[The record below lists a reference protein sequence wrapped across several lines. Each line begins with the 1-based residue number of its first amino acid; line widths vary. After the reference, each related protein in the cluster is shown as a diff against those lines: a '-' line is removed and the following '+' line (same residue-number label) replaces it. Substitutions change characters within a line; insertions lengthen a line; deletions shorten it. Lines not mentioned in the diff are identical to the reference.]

1 MCNVFGTQSLF
12 GLIKSAF
19 LVSNVTAFIFNLCVA
34 GEKEQCA
41 PILFVLE
48 TARLLCNSGQ
58 PMRTV
63 IVNEVIRL
71 MRIMKWSTSPVGAW

>member
-1 MCNVFGTQSLF
+1 MSVL
-12 GLIKSAF
+12 
-19 LVSNVTAFIFNLCVA
+19 LVR
-34 GEKEQCA
+34 KMQCA

-48 TARLLCNSGQ
+48 IARLLCNSGQ

-71 MRIMKWSTSPVGAW
+71 MRIMKWSTSPVGA

>member
-1 MCNVFGTQSLF
+1 MCLEHNR
-12 GLIKSAF
+12 F
-19 LVSNVTAFIFNLCVA
+19 LVELKVPFWSQMRLHLFLMSVLLVR
-34 GEKEQCA
+34 KMQCA

-48 TARLLCNSGQ
+48 IARLLCNSGQ
-58 PMRTV
+58 RMRIV